1 MQIIL
6 TSRPRDLTRPW
17 VREGFHYNVEKSF
30 TYDYSLFGL
39 YNFLKK
45 TNALGST
52 YHDTE
57 YCEDY
62 DFRMK
67 SFCGMTIHKKTL
79 YLVNTELG

>member
-1 MQIIL
+1 ML
-6 TSRPRDLTRPW
+6 
-17 VREGFHYNVEKSF
+17 KSF
-30 TYDYSLFGL
+30 LLMIIVYLDCIIF
-39 YNFLKK
+39 FFK

-57 YCEDY
+57 YCADD

-79 YLVNTELG
+79 YTVNTELG

>member
-1 MQIIL
+1 ML
-6 TSRPRDLTRPW
+6 
-17 VREGFHYNVEKSF
+17 KSF
-30 TYDYSLFGL
+30 LLMIIVYLDFII
-39 YNFLKK
+39 FFK

-57 YCEDY
+57 YCEDN

-79 YLVNTELG
+79 YIVDTELG

>member
-1 MQIIL
+1 MML
-6 TSRPRDLTRPW
+6 
-17 VREGFHYNVEKSF
+17 KSF
-30 TYDYSLFGL
+30 LLMIIVYLDFII
-39 YNFLKK
+39 FLK

-79 YLVNTELG
+79 YIVNTELG